1 MVSLNYLT
9 KRSIFQQFT
18 KSNFSL
24 LFIAIILIIVGN
36 FLTIFLPLSIGW
48 FYELAF
54 GEYGTKSS
62 LLKHFPYRI
71 QDLNSYF
78 TLFIVLLF
86 LRTGIAFC
94 EKYAVGVLG
103 ERFSRDLREKTFD
116 AQLHHSLSSHQL
128 RPVGKYLLRYSG
140 DLIAIQNLM
149 SKGILLFLGDVSF
162 LVLSTIVLFLINPY
176 LAIPVVVWFSFSG
189 FILFLLGT
197 HVRNAAVE
205 RRTQRSLN
213 LGFVSSRMNAFFTL
227 KSFNRETPEQK
238 SFNKR
243 SNKLYKLSL
252 KYIGISSLVK
262 TLPSFFFYTMLGI
275 VFYTTI
281 QIEGDL
287 LRHKSDVFAFVL
299 LLLYMQ
305 SVLNRLLKVN
315 IVCK

>member
-103 ERFSRDLREKTFD
+103 ER
-116 AQLHHSLSSHQL
+116 
-128 RPVGKYLLRYSG
+128 
-140 DLIAIQNLM
+140 
-149 SKGILLFLGDVSF
+149 
-162 LVLSTIVLFLINPY
+162 
-176 LAIPVVVWFSFSG
+176 
-189 FILFLLGT
+189 
-197 HVRNAAVE
+197 
-205 RRTQRSLN
+205 
-213 LGFVSSRMNAFFTL
+213 
-227 KSFNRETPEQK
+227 
-238 SFNKR
+238 
-243 SNKLYKLSL
+243 
-252 KYIGISSLVK
+252 
-262 TLPSFFFYTMLGI
+262 
-275 VFYTTI
+275 
-281 QIEGDL
+281 
-287 LRHKSDVFAFVL
+287 
-299 LLLYMQ
+299 
-305 SVLNRLLKVN
+305 
-315 IVCK
+315 